1 MDIEGFGTKASH
13 SYSQFKGEV
22 QDIMNDT
29 YQGDLA

>member
-1 MDIEGFGTKASH
+1 MDIEGFGTIAAH
-13 SYSQFKGEV
+13 SCSQCKGEV